1 MLMELGQGAF
11 GKMKD
16 KVHIAL
22 VANERYRPGLEC
34 TKVSM
39 VRACA
44 TPERLV
50 FHEYGDKDMARF
62 LDRVELRDFNG
73 SKLPYLRLFLPE
85 LLPECD
91 WVIYSDVDTLWFKDP
106 CELWNERDDSVSVCW
121 VKDLDVCSMD
131 FNRWIKSLQ
140 PPVNNHQAPIS
151 NYACSGVALINL
163 KKWRETN
170 FTDRAVQFL
179 KTYGCPPYP
188 DQDLMNVL
196 LADDSKLISRDWDTM
211 IPPYFRRPCVYH
223 ITGIG
228 RCFLGTNH
236 YDGSVPQYIFWF
248 NYWRQTVLGL
258 PPMKKSAALRLRLLL
273 LAALG
278 LVFGPALAALD
289 ALPGPYAW
297 KFNLMRLRR
306 QLGWAKIGGW

>member
-106 CELWNERDDSVSVCW
+106 CELWNERDDSVSICW

-131 FNRWIKSLQ
+131 FARWTSKKGIKVTQ
-140 PPVNNHQAPIS
+140 KGR
-151 NYACSGVALINL
+151 YACSGVALVNL

-179 KTYGCPPYP
+179 KAYGCPPYP
-188 DQDLMNVL
+188 DQDLMNIL

-228 RCFLGTNH
+228 RCFSGADH
-236 YDGSVPQYIFWF
+236 YDGSVPQYIYWF
-248 NYWRQTVLGL
+248 NYWRRTVLGL
-258 PPMKKSAALRLRLLL
+258 PKMRMSKALRTRLSFLELL
-273 LAALG
+273 SWTI
-278 LVFGPALAALD
+278 GPLLD
-289 ALPGPYAW
+289 LFDRLPGIYHW
-297 KFNLMRLRR
+297 KMILMRLRR
-306 QLGWAKIGGW
+306 QIGFAHYALM

>member
-1 MLMELGQGAF
+1 M
-11 GKMKD
+11 D

-22 VANERYRPGLEC
+22 VANDRYRPGLEC
-34 TKVSM
+34 TKASM
-39 VRACA
+39 IRACA
-44 TPERLV
+44 TPDRLV
-50 FHEYGDKDMARF
+50 FHEYGDVDMARF
-62 LDRVELRDFNG
+62 LNRVELRDFNG

-106 CELWNERDDSVSVCW
+106 CELWNERDDSVSICW

-140 PPVNNHQAPIS
+140 PPVTNHQSPIS
-151 NYACSGVALINL
+151 NYACSGIALINL

-179 KTYGCPPYP
+179 KTYGCPPYA
-188 DQDLMNVL
+188 DQDVMNGL
-196 LADDSKLISRDWDTM
+196 LSDGSKLVSADWDTM
-211 IPPYFRRPCVYH
+211 IPPYFRRPCVCH

-228 RCFLGTNH
+228 RCFLGTDH

-258 PPMKKSAALRLRLLL
+258 PKMKLTWVLKGRFAFLVLLSWTL
-273 LAALG
+273 GPLLG
-278 LVFGPALAALD
+278 LAD
-289 ALPGPYAW
+289 RLPGGYAW
-297 KFNLMRLRR
+297 KMAIMRLRR
-306 QLGWAKIGGW
+306 QLGWARFAL

>member
-1 MLMELGQGAF
+1 MVE
-11 GKMKD
+11 

-34 TKVSM
+34 TKASM
-39 VRACA
+39 IRACA
-44 TPERLV
+44 TPDRLV
-50 FHEYGDKDMARF
+50 FHEYGDVDMARF
-62 LDRVELRDFNG
+62 LNRVELRDFNG

-106 CELWNERDDSVSVCW
+106 CELWNERDDSVSICW

-140 PPVNNHQAPIS
+140 PPVTNHQSPIS
-151 NYACSGVALINL
+151 NYACSGIALINL

-179 KTYGCPPYP
+179 KTYGCPPYA
-188 DQDLMNVL
+188 DQDVMNGL
-196 LADDSKLISRDWDTM
+196 LSDGSKLVSADWDTM

-228 RCFLGTNH
+228 RCFLGTDH

-258 PPMKKSAALRLRLLL
+258 PKMKLTWVLKGRFAFLVLLSWTLGPL
-273 LAALG
+273 LD
-278 LVFGPALAALD
+278 LAD
-289 ALPGPYAW
+289 RLPGGSAW
-297 KFNLMRLRR
+297 KMAIMRLRR
-306 QLGWAKIGGW
+306 QLGWARFAL

>member
-1 MLMELGQGAF
+1 M
-11 GKMKD
+11 D

-22 VANERYRPGLEC
+22 VANDRYRPGLEC
-34 TKVSM
+34 TKASM
-39 VRACA
+39 LQACA

-50 FHEYGDKDMARF
+50 FHEFGDKDMAPF

-140 PPVNNHQAPIS
+140 PPVTNHQSPIS

-170 FTDRAVQFL
+170 FTNRAVQFL

-196 LADDSKLISRDWDTM
+196 LADDAKLISADWDTM
-211 IPPYFRRPCVYH
+211 IPTYFRRPCVYH
-223 ITGIG
+223 VTGIG
-228 RCFLGTNH
+228 RCFLETDH

-248 NYWRQTVLGL
+248 NYGRQTVLGL
-258 PPMKKSAALRLRLLL
+258 PPMKMSAALRLRLLL

-278 LVFGPALAALD
+278 LVFGPALVALD
-289 ALPGPYAW
+289 ALSGPYAW
-297 KFNLMRLRR
+297 KFTLMRLRR
-306 QLGWAKIGGW
+306 QLAWAKFVQLR

>member
-1 MLMELGQGAF
+1 MV
-11 GKMKD
+11 D

-34 TKVSM
+34 TKTSM
-39 VRACA
+39 IRACA

-50 FHEYGDKDMARF
+50 FHEFGDVDMARF
-62 LDRVELRDFNG
+62 LNRVELRDFNG

-106 CELWNERDDSVSVCW
+106 CELWNERDDSVSICW

-140 PPVNNHQAPIS
+140 PPVTDHQSPIS
-151 NYACSGVALINL
+151 NYACSGIALINL

-179 KTYGCPPYP
+179 KTYGCPPYA
-188 DQDLMNVL
+188 DQDVMNGL
-196 LADDSKLISRDWDTM
+196 LSDGSKLVSADWDTM
-211 IPPYFRRPCVYH
+211 IPPHFRRPCVYH

-228 RCFLGTNH
+228 RCFLGTDH

-258 PPMKKSAALRLRLLL
+258 PKMKLTWVLKGRFAFLVLLSWT
-273 LAALG
+273 LG
-278 LVFGPALAALD
+278 PFLDLVD
-289 ALPGPYAW
+289 KLPGGYAW
-297 KFNLMRLRR
+297 KMAIMRLRR
-306 QLGWAKIGGW
+306 QLGWVRFAL